1 MHNYLFFN
9 GPLRLF
15 METFLDLYLSSL
27 LNVITADD
35 ETENPS
41 VEASNKAALA
51 VFIAFSALVPLLGL
65 LYFCKFANIDE
76 SSNYGALLDGT
87 KSEGKEKSKWLLLF
101 PAFFFGRRIA
111 FTLSVL
117 LLHWFLWA

>member
-1 MHNYLFFN
+1 MHHYIFFN

-15 METFLDLYLSSL
+15 MKTFLDLYLSSL
-27 LNVITADD
+27 LNVVSADD

-41 VEASNKAALA
+41 VKASNKTALA
-51 VFIAFSALVPLLGL
+51 VFIVRSALVPILGL

-76 SSNYGALLDGT
+76 SSNYGALLNGI
-87 KSEGKEKSKWLLLF
+87 KFKGKEKLKWLLLL
-101 PAFFFGRRIA
+101 PAFFFGRRIT

-117 LLHWFLWA
+117 LLH